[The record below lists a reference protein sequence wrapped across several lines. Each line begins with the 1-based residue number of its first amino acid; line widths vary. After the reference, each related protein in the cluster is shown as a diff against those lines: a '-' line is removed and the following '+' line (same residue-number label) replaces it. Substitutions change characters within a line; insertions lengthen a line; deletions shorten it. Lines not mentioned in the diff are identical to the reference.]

1 MKILIYCVE
10 NAASFLT
17 MALCWYYFCITEA
30 ELNKKRSLISIVIF
44 AALLPPAYIL
54 KYTDIISSDLATV
67 IYIPLFFAQYFVS
80 LSVLFGRARL
90 RLLYVAVLVELLT
103 EHISVGVRYIFNFP
117 DSDFITDFSARML
130 LFLLVFL
137 FLRKTDRAK
146 NSAAIKLIPRHIFVL
161 FMLSI
166 ILMSGLITLNSYQ
179 VSTEKA
185 ILKTALSNSII
196 IILTVI
202 MAVILM
208 SLLFNVI
215 AKHQSEST
223 AKRLSEQVESQ
234 IRHYDRLEKLDN
246 EMRRFR
252 HDYTNHLQSIRSLIS
267 LGEYSEAEDYI
278 AKLQNE
284 KPKAS
289 NIFYTGSKLADAIM
303 SDKAFS
309 LPDNVR
315 IEFQGLIPPGI
326 DNTDLCV
333 LLSNALDNAAEA
345 CRDSKDDC
353 VISVSSE
360 VKSGYL
366 VLTISNPVPK
376 EMNQSGIPRTT
387 KPDTLNH
394 GLGLVNIR
402 QTATRYDGQININ
415 CSNGTF
421 ELTILLK
428 I

>member
-179 VSTEKA
+179 VSAEKA

-223 AKRLSEQVESQ
+223 AKLLSEQVESQ

-376 EMNQSGIPRTT
+376 EMNLNGIPRTT

-402 QTATRYDGQININ
+402 QTAARYDGQININ
-415 CSNGTF
+415 CSNGKF

>member
-179 VSTEKA
+179 VSAEKA

-223 AKRLSEQVESQ
+223 AKLLSEQVESQ

-303 SDKAFS
+303 S
-309 LPDNVR
+309 
-315 IEFQGLIPPGI
+315 E
-326 DNTDLCV
+326 
-333 LLSNALDNAAEA
+333 LSF
-345 CRDSKDDC
+345 R
-353 VISVSSE
+353 
-360 VKSGYL
+360 G
-366 VLTISNPVPK
+366 
-376 EMNQSGIPRTT
+376 
-387 KPDTLNH
+387 
-394 GLGLVNIR
+394 
-402 QTATRYDGQININ
+402 
-415 CSNGTF
+415 
-421 ELTILLK
+421 
-428 I
+428 